1 MALSTGA
8 KRGIIIAGTV
18 LLLGGLGVAGY
29 FLFRKPET
37 KPKPKKKKPDPEEAQ
52 ATTGGVKAG
61 EGRGEGHTVGGVR
74 GDVPQT
80 VGGTRGGVN

>member
-37 KPKPKKKKPDPEEAQ
+37 KPKPKKKKPETDEPEEQTKAG
-52 ATTGGVKAG
+52 TPAG
-61 EGRGEGHTVGGVR
+61 EGGHTVGGVR